1 MAVFDQVPVEDFELS
16 CGHEGREF
24 KNYFGGGGG
33 RGGGGGGGGGGGVW
47 GREEQHKGT
56 IIYTTSLCDS
66 GDSYNIV

>member
-33 RGGGGGGGGGGGVW
+33 GGVGVGVGVGVGYGV
-47 GREEQHKGT
+47 GREQHKGT

>member
-33 RGGGGGGGGGGGVW
+33 RGGGGGGGGGVW
-47 GREEQHKGT
+47 GRERT
-56 IIYTTSLCDS
+56 A
-66 GDSYNIV
+66 